1 MNLYQTR
8 KQRQND
14 KFVKRAEA
22 FSSQALEVLHVFLH
36 DPAVLKRLELKHGV
50 KMTNMEWDFLKDQRG
65 QRKMYCE
72 DFVDQKWMKTME
84 RRRRDMQALD
94 RMREDAEREK

>member
-1 MNLYQTR
+1 
-8 KQRQND
+8 
-14 KFVKRAEA
+14 
-22 FSSQALEVLHVFLH
+22 
-36 DPAVLKRLELKHGV
+36 
-50 KMTNMEWDFLKDQRG
+50 MTNMEWDFLKDQRG

-94 RMREDAEREK
+94 RMREDAEREKQTSAVQLHHSKPVRSQKQIIKV